1 MLGLEVFFAPGRR
14 AHAAH
19 ARVVPERAGGA
30 RGARAYLA
38 AEHLHGLLLGG
49 FGVHL
54 ESEGACVWE
63 GGRGSEAVLGMVMVE
78 EASRG
83 GRGSSVGGKRLGRGD
98 LAGRVLEQGRPLQDH
113 PNEEILV
120 VPLHFTR

>member
-1 MLGLEVFFAPGRR
+1 MTRVEERTR
-14 AHAAH
+14 ASCQ
-19 ARVVPERAGGA
+19 ERAGGA

-54 ESEGACVWE
+54 ESEGACVGE
-63 GGRGSEAVLGMVMVE
+63 GGRGSEAVLGMEMMVE

-83 GRGSSVGGKRLGRGD
+83 GRGG
-98 LAGRVLEQGRPLQDH
+98 QGSDA
-113 PNEEILV
+113 E
-120 VPLHFTR
+120 T